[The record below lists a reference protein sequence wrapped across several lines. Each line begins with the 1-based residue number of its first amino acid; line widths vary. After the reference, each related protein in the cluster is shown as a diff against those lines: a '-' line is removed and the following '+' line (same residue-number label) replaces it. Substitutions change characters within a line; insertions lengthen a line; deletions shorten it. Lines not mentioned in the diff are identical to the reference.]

1 MFVANAAP
9 PDDKAY
15 QLISY
20 PEAAA
25 STVNAGVAVP
35 SQITGLFGFVGG
47 LIVGHAQF
55 GALTVS
61 VVTQTLLV
69 AVIVMSVPAVIPVI
83 VDPDTVPLVVVIV
96 PIVDVKVA
104 V

>member
-1 MFVANAAP
+1 MFVASAAP

-20 PEAAA
+20 PEVAA
-25 STVNAGVAVP
+25 STVNAGVAAP

-55 GALTVS
+55 GAVTPS
-61 VVTQTLLV
+61 VVIQPLLV
-69 AVIVMSVPAVIPVI
+69 DVIVMLVPAGIPVI
-83 VDPDTVPLVVVIV
+83 VDPDTVPIVVVIV